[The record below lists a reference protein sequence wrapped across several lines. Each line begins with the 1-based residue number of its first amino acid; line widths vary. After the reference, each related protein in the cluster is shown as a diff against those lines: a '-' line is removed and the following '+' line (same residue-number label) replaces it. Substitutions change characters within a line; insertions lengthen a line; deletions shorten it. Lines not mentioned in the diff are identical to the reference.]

1 MKKSVVFFGLLIGLA
16 VFFSCETEKK
26 VSIVGSYDLS
36 RSEYYFDGKALD
48 YHSSVI
54 GICDSAARKPVLL
67 RDYDVNWT
75 FYEDGSG
82 IYCAYDSLYYPFTYT
97 LKDNQVT
104 LSSGD
109 EEDGGSGEYETAVTS
124 VFTFENGT
132 FRVTDTYTGIHGWA
146 KGDNRDEVF
155 GLDGKKNH
163 KLEVVNYY
171 RKILK
176 E

>member
-1 MKKSVVFFGLLIGLA
+1 MKKSVAFLGLLMGLA
-16 VFFSCETEKK
+16 IFVSCEKEKE
-26 VSIVGSYDLS
+26 VSIVGSYDLRTS
-36 RSEYYFDGKALD
+36 QYYFDGQLLD
-48 YHSSVI
+48 YHASVI

-82 IYCAYDSLYYPFTYT
+82 IYNAYDSIHVLFTYT
-97 LKDNQVT
+97 LKDSIIT
-104 LSSGD
+104 LSFG
-109 EEDGGSGEYETAVTS
+109 EEENQDSGEYETAVTS
-124 VFTFENGT
+124 VFSFVNGT
-132 FRVTDTYTGIHGWA
+132 FRISDTYTGIHGWA

-155 GLDGKKNH
+155 GLDGQKNH